1 MSTPPIQYTGPPI
14 SPEVP
19 WSISQ
24 HIQLLYQ
31 KLGNHAQA
39 FQMQQAQIATIKAGA
54 TTTVVESG
62 GAGGGGGGGGGT
74 PSAPGIVVSNQ
85 SGVTSYTTQM
95 GDNGALIV
103 LSDASAIAVSLAS
116 QDPPW
121 GAFVANIG
129 AGVATLTPA
138 TGTINNAAT
147 LTVLSNSSAII
158 AFDGT
163 NWWATPVPIVPVNTP
178 AIAHEWLNSYNAA
191 TGVFTQTQPAF
202 TDISG
207 TATAAQVP
215 PLSGLSGSVTPGQVP
230 ALSALTGQITESQLP
245 SAGLT
250 VTIVTAMLTPTGTEG
265 SMSFT
270 NGILTAQTPAT

>member
-1 MSTPPIQYTGPPI
+1 VSTPPIQYTGPPI
-14 SPEVP
+14 SPDVP

-54 TTTVVESG
+54 TTTVIEAEG
-62 GAGGGGGGGGGT
+62 TGGGSSGGGT
-74 PSAPGIVVSNQ
+74 TVSGVTLLVNNQ
-85 SGVTSYTTQM
+85 SGSTTYTTM
-95 GDNGALIV
+95 SGDNGAMIV
-103 LSDASAIAVSLAS
+103 FTVTVAVSLTS

-121 GAFVANIG
+121 GAFIANIG
-129 AGVATLTPA
+129 TGTVTLTPA
-138 TGTINNAAT
+138 SGTINNAAT
-147 LTVLSNSSAII
+147 FVLAENSSAII

-163 NWWATPVPIVPVNTP
+163 NWWATPIPVVPINTP
-178 AIAHEWLNSYNAA
+178 AIAHEWLNSYNAE
-191 TGVFTQTQPAF
+191 TGAFTQTQPAF

-207 TATAAQVP
+207 TATAA
-215 PLSGLSGSVTPGQVP
+215 QVP

-245 SAGLT
+245 SAGLS
-250 VTIVTAMLTPTGTEG
+250 VTITTAMLTPTGTEG
-265 SMSFT
+265 SLTFT